1 MKRHEFAILILATLF
16 APLSL
21 SAQGL
26 DYNILC
32 TLQQNRTETM
42 DHVMTG
48 LSNTLALTPVA
59 PAAMLG
65 TGWMTDNKELLVSG
79 ASCGLSLLLTFG
91 VTEGLKFSVRRPRP
105 YLGHPDDLVPLKT
118 VRGFSFPSGH
128 TSLSFATAT
137 SLCLNYPRWYV
148 VLPAALW
155 ASGVG
160 FSRLYLG
167 VHYPSDVLV
176 GALVGI
182 GSALAA
188 HWIVD
193 KIQEE
198 SPVPATK
205 AFLLPITLRF

>member
-1 MKRHEFAILILATLF
+1 MNLLYWLESIRTPAVTAVMEKVTYCGGELVLLAVGIIVF
-16 APLSL
+16 WCISKPCGYYVLSMGFL
-21 SAQGL
+21 GTTVNQFL
-26 DYNILC
+26 KILC
-32 TLQQNRTETM
+32 R
-42 DHVMTG
+42 V
-48 LSNTLALTPVA
+48 
-59 PAAMLG
+59 
-65 TGWMTDNKELLVSG
+65 
-79 ASCGLSLLLTFG
+79 
-91 VTEGLKFSVRRPRP
+91 PRP
-105 YLGHPDDLVPLKT
+105 W
-118 VRGFSFPSGH
+118 VRDPSFTIVESARADAGGYSFPSGH

-137 SLCLNYPRWYV
+137 SLCLSYPRWYV

-176 GALVGI
+176 GVLVGI

>member
-1 MKRHEFAILILATLF
+1 
-16 APLSL
+16 
-21 SAQGL
+21 
-26 DYNILC
+26 
-32 TLQQNRTETM
+32 M
-42 DHVMTG
+42 DHTMTG

-65 TGWMTDNKELLVSG
+65 AGLTTGKNDLLVSG
-79 ASCGLSLLLTFG
+79 ASCGLSLLLSAG
-91 VTEGLKFSVRRPRP
+91 IAEGLKFSVRWPRP
-105 YLGHPDDLVPLKT
+105 YLGYPDDLVPLKT
-118 VRGFSFPSGH
+118 VGGFSFPSGH
-128 TSLSFATAT
+128 TSLTFATAT
-137 SLCLNYPRWYV
+137 SLCLSYPRWYV
-148 VLPAALW
+148 VLPATLW

-176 GALVGI
+176 GAFVGI

-193 KIQEE
+193 KMQAD

-205 AFLLPITLRF
+205 AFLLPVTLRF